1 MCLCELAAVCR
12 ATVNDVWC
20 MIIRHQCSFYK
31 QTTTLQV
38 ETNLMN
44 SEHDKG
50 VNFSIFQPG
59 PQVFEFLKICPLGET
74 TSNHDTDGPE

>member
-1 MCLCELAAVCR
+1 MMCGVWLSDTNAVFINR
-12 ATVNDVWC
+12 
-20 MIIRHQCSFYK
+20 Q
-31 QTTTLQV
+31 QTTLQV

-74 TSNHDTDGPE
+74 TSNHDTDGSVKE